1 MTIVLAIHLNHTN
14 LCLCPAMIGRTE
26 YHNVSG
32 TRCPTDFVELPS
44 ILMEHFLSSPEVIG
58 LVARHHATDAALP
71 YHHLTSYLQSARSL
85 DSLDVHNQI
94 LLASLD
100 QLYHS
105 PLALHSNFDSTKS
118 LQALQDQIGL
128 IPAMQ
133 GVTWQVN
140 FGHLFGYGATYYSYL
155 FDRVIAA
162 RMWKK
167 LFANDPLSR
176 ENGEIYKKGIL
187 AHGGGKDPWSLLA
200 NVLQDEEIS
209 NGAEDARAMQAVG

>member
-1 MTIVLAIHLNHTN
+1 
-14 LCLCPAMIGRTE
+14 MIGRTE

-32 TRCPTDFVELPS
+32 TRCATDFVELPS

-58 LVARHHATDAALP
+58 LVARHHATDAPLP

-85 DSLDVHNQI
+85 DPLDVHNQI

-105 PLALHSNFDSTKS
+105 PLALDPNFDST
-118 LQALQDQIGL
+118 QALHTLQDQIGV
-128 IPAMQ
+128 IPAMD

-162 RMWKK
+162 RMWTK
-167 LFANDPLSR
+167 LFARDPLSR
-176 ENGEIYKKGIL
+176 EQGDVFKNGIL
-187 AHGGGKDPWSLLA
+187 AHGGGRDPWSMLA
-200 NVLQDEEIS
+200 NVLQDGEIE
-209 NGAEDARAMQAVG
+209 NGAQDARAMQAVG

>member
-1 MTIVLAIHLNHTN
+1 MTYMPPLL
-14 LCLCPAMIGRTE
+14 LPAMIGRTE

-32 TRCPTDFVELPS
+32 TRCATDFVELPS

-58 LVARHHATDAALP
+58 LVARHHSTDAPLP
-71 YHHLTSYLQSARSL
+71 YHHLTSYLQAARSL
-85 DSLDVHNQI
+85 ESLDVHNQI

-105 PLALHSNFDSTKS
+105 PLALEERFDSTQS
-118 LQALQDQIGL
+118 LQDLQHQIGI
-128 IPAMQ
+128 IPPME

-162 RMWKK
+162 RVWKK

-176 ENGEIYKKGIL
+176 EQGDIFKEGVL
-187 AHGGGKDPWSLLA
+187 AHGGGRDPWSMLA
-200 NVLQDEEIS
+200 NVLQDGEIA

>member
-1 MTIVLAIHLNHTN
+1 
-14 LCLCPAMIGRTE
+14 MIGRTE

-32 TRCPTDFVELPS
+32 TRCATDFVELPS

-58 LVARHHATDAALP
+58 LVARHHSTDAPLP
-71 YHHLTSYLQSARSL
+71 YHHLTSYLQAARSL

-105 PLALHSNFDSTKS
+105 PIALERTFDSTRS
-118 LQALQDQIGL
+118 LQLLQGKIG
-128 IPAMQ
+128 IMPAME
-133 GVTWQVN
+133 GVSWQVN

-162 RMWKK
+162 RIWKK
-167 LFANDPLSR
+167 LFTKDPLSR
-176 ENGEIYKKGIL
+176 EQGEVFKQGIL
-187 AHGGGKDPWSLLA
+187 AHGGGKDPWSMLA
-200 NVLQDEEIS
+200 NVLQDEEIAD
-209 NGAEDARAMQAVG
+209 GADDARAMQAVG